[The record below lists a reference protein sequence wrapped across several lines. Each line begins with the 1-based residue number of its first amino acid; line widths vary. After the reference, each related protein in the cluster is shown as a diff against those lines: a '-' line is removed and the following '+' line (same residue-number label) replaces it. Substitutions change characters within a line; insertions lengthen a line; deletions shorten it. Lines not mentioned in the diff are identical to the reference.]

1 MLQAISLHC
10 DRSRRQ
16 LFTALDISVA
26 PGQLLQVR
34 GPNGSGKTTLLKI
47 LVGLYTDYRGDI
59 EWSLDRPPLYL
70 GHSPGVNSRMTV
82 VENLKWLCQLQ
93 GEHCD
98 DQSIDLVLDA
108 LGLHGYQET
117 NCSSL
122 SEGQRKRVN
131 LARFFLVNN
140 PCWVMDE
147 PFSAID
153 ADGLSFLMAIL
164 QEHLDV
170 NGGIII
176 STHQP
181 ITIDRP
187 INTLALQ

>member
-147 PFSAID
+147 PFSSID
-153 ADGLSFLMAIL
+153 VLGFEHLQQRM
-164 QEHLDV
+164 QEHLSA
-170 NGGIII
+170 GGAIILT
-176 STHQP
+176 SHQEL
-181 ITIDRP
+181 
-187 INTLALQ
+187 TLDAEIRMLELS